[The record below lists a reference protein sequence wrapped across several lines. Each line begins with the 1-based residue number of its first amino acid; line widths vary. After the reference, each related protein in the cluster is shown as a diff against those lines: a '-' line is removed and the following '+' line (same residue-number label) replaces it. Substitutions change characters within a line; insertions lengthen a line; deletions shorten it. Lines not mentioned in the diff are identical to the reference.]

1 MSALAVL
8 LFFSAVMVIGALVA
22 WKTILPSPRDYSADD
37 FELNGWTQWKR
48 EQEGRSGDAAEDL

>member
-22 WKTILPSPRDYSADD
+22 WNAILPRRDWSRDD
-37 FELNGWTQWKR
+37 FELNGWTDWKR
-48 EQEGRSGDAAEDL
+48 EQEGRGNADGE